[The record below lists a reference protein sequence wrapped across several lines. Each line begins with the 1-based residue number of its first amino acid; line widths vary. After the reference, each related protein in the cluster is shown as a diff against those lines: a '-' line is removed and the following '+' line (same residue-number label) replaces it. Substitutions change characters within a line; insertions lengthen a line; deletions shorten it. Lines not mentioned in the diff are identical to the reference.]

1 MGSLIMDGPQWPRPG
16 LLGPGSQSEP
26 DLLCCGCWRK
36 YGSSGLAI
44 QEFNCPVAL
53 AGNGIHTLLFSE
65 LPEFNPPT
73 ELCPGSVYL
82 LGLRTVQLNI
92 GLCIFWKYFS
102 AFRELFVCF
111 GQSCV
116 NLTAWCVCWKRFK
129 NPPTPPT
136 PVSHLVY
143 FLNTCRCPRHHSVP
157 EASPSFSASI
167 TWKHL
172 WELHPCSRDKHF
184 LVVHSRTL
192 GELPDSVCSVFP
204 PNRLTESKPSCH
216 LSLLVF
222 DFYVFVI
229 ILSLLWSFC
238 PSVVYCVSVVA

>member
-1 MGSLIMDGPQWPRPG
+1 MAAGGNKEPLGARDWPFRSLIVPW
-16 LLGPGSQSEP
+16 
-26 DLLCCGCWRK
+26 LCV
-36 YGSSGLAI
+36 
-44 QEFNCPVAL
+44 F

-92 GLCIFWKYFS
+92 GLCIFWKYLS
-102 AFRELFVCF
+102 AFPELFVCF

-116 NLTAWCVCWKRFK
+116 NLTARCVCWKRFK
-129 NPPTPPT
+129 NPPTPPTPPT

-143 FLNTCRCPRHHSVP
+143 FLNTCRSPRHHSVP

-192 GELPDSVCSVFP
+192 GELPDSVF
-204 PNRLTESKPSCH
+204 
-216 LSLLVF
+216 
-222 DFYVFVI
+222 
-229 ILSLLWSFC
+229 
-238 PSVVYCVSVVA
+238 CVSSK